1 LFAKRTHLHLRV
13 EPGESAVEDADVE
26 RLIGGPPR
34 LAYDDI
40 VRHPRLREAVV
51 TYLDRFLAVYDG
63 EPFLV
68 RLLIEMGRVAIV
80 QLAIA
85 IEAGYEPA
93 SRETWPTP
101 GRLKDLMAAFGLGS
115 GRHVDDL
122 IARLCEVGFLELVP
136 SEHDRRTKLLK
147 GTEKLWSHDR
157 DWLAA
162 HFAPLAI
169 CYPQYDYGPILR
181 AEPTFQ
187 VAFRHASLPF
197 LPLGAKLI
205 QAVPEMT
212 MFLQHAG
219 GYPVIA
225 ALLRDVLA
233 SGDGLHAAM
242 PYGDVGE
249 RFGVSRTHV
258 RRLLSAAEDA
268 GLVKLHARGGQ
279 RVEIL
284 PPLWACHD
292 RGTAGGM
299 YYHDLIF
306 VQTVRALP
314 VLAVTPAADPAA
326 ASPPYGRARL
336 HRVK

>member
-1 LFAKRTHLHLRV
+1 
-13 EPGESAVEDADVE
+13 VEDTDVE

-34 LAYDDI
+34 LAYDDV
-40 VRHPRLREAVV
+40 VRHPRLRDAVV
-51 TYLDRFLAVYDG
+51 AYLDRFLAVYDG

-80 QLAIA
+80 QLAIV

-93 SRETWPTP
+93 RRETWPTP

-122 IARLCEVGFLELVP
+122 IGRLCEVGFLELTP

-162 HFAPLAI
+162 HFAPLAV
-169 CYPQYDYGPILR
+169 CCPQHDYGPILR
-181 AEPTFQ
+181 GERAFQ
-187 VAFRHASLPF
+187 VAFRNAAIPF
-197 LPLGAKLI
+197 VPLGARLI
-205 QAVPEMT
+205 RAVPEMT
-212 MFLQHAG
+212 MFLEHAG

-242 PYGDVGE
+242 PYGNVGE

-284 PPLWACHD
+284 APLWACHD
-292 RGTAGGM
+292 RGIAGGM
-299 YYHDLIF
+299 YFHDIVF
-306 VQTVRALP
+306 VQTARAHAT
-314 VLAVTPAADPAA
+314 LATVPADRAADASQPRRRAA
-326 ASPPYGRARL
+326 L